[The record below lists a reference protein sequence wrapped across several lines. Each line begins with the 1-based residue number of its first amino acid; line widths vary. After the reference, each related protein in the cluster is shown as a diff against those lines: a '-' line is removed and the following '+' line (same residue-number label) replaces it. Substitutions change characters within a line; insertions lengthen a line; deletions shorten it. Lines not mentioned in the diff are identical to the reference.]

1 MKKIKIALPVQIL
14 IALVLG
20 VAFGV
25 FFHEYVKYIS
35 WAGEM
40 FLRFLKMIV
49 VPIVFCSMVTGVAS
63 LGNQGGLGRIAG
75 KTFGFYICTTVV
87 ATAIGLVLVN
97 VLQPGV
103 GSSLVSDAAAASQLA
118 SAEKV
123 SLGQQIINII
133 PNNVFAA
140 LTNGDL
146 LQVIFFAIL
155 FGFFVTKVED
165 KARNTIVDFFQAGND
180 VIMKITLAVI
190 NLAPYGVFSIVAK
203 MISQQAGDMDKLM
216 GVAQSL
222 GMFLLIVWAG
232 CMIHFFIVLPC
243 TVYFIGKENPWR
255 HMKKMSTAI
264 LTAFSTCSSGAALPI
279 SMKDSQEKCGI
290 SNKIA
295 GFTLPLGATINMNG
309 TALYEGVA
317 VIFIAQV
324 YGIDLSIM
332 EQIIILVTVLFSAIG
347 AASIPMAGLVML
359 SVAISVAGL
368 PMEGIGLVLAVEQLC
383 DMPRTATN
391 SYGDMCGAVVIA
403 KSEGEKLTI

>member
-1 MKKIKIALPVQIL
+1 MKIKISLPVQIL
-14 IALVLG
+14 IALVVG
-20 VAFGV
+20 VLFGV
-25 FFHEYVKYIS
+25 FAHDYVQYVS

-75 KTFGFYICTTVV
+75 KTFGFYVCTTVI
-87 ATAIGLVLVN
+87 ATIIGLVLVN
-97 VLQPGV
+97 VLQPGA
-103 GSSLVSDAAAASQLA
+103 GSSLVSDGAAASQIA
-118 SAEKV
+118 NAQKV

-133 PNNVFAA
+133 PNNVFDAFVRA
-140 LTNGDL
+140 DL

-155 FGFFVTKVED
+155 FGFFVTKVSE
-165 KARNTIVDFFQAGND
+165 KARTTIVDFFQAGND
-180 VIMKITLAVI
+180 VIMKIVLAVI
-190 NLAPYGVFSIVAK
+190 KLAPYGVFSIVAK

-216 GVAQSL
+216 SVAQSL
-222 GMFLLIVWAG
+222 GMFLLIVWVG
-232 CMIHFFIVLPC
+232 CMIHFFIVLPSC
-243 TVYFIGKENPWR
+243 VYFLGKENPWR

-290 SNKIA
+290 SNRIA

-324 YGIDLSIM
+324 YGVDLSIM

-368 PMEGIGLVLAVEQLC
+368 PMEGVGLVLAVEQLC

>member
-1 MKKIKIALPVQIL
+1 MKLKISLPVQIL
-14 IALVLG
+14 IALVVG
-20 VAFGV
+20 VLFGV
-25 FFHEYVKYIS
+25 FAHEYVKYVS

-75 KTFGFYICTTVV
+75 KTFGFYVSTTVI
-87 ATAIGLVLVN
+87 ATIIGLVLVN
-97 VLQPGV
+97 VLQPGA
-103 GSSLVSDAAAASQLA
+103 GSSLVSDSAAASQIA
-118 SAEKV
+118 GAQKV

-133 PNNVFAA
+133 PNNVFDAFVRA
-140 LTNGDL
+140 DL

-155 FGFFVTKVED
+155 FGFFVTKVSE
-165 KARNTIVDFFQAGND
+165 KARTTIVDFFQAGND
-180 VIMKITLAVI
+180 VIMKIVLAVI
-190 NLAPYGVFSIVAK
+190 KLAPYGVFSIVAK

-216 GVAQSL
+216 SVAQSL

-232 CMIHFFIVLPC
+232 CMIHFFIVLPSC
-243 TVYFIGKENPWR
+243 VYFLGKENPWR

-290 SNKIA
+290 SNRIA

-324 YGIDLSIM
+324 YGVDLSIL

-368 PMEGIGLVLAVEQLC
+368 PMEGVGLVLAVEQLC

-391 SYGDMCGAVVIA
+391 SYGDMCGALVIA